1 MSGYTGLIGV
11 IGRGGSSYGI
21 NLNCGPEGGGGG
33 ASHASK
39 LSKSVS
45 SIVKSS
51 AKSSSSDSIGIEGLA
66 GGGGVSNC
74 CVSGISMFSI
84 IICPSFSISMSG
96 SNRCNP

>member
-1 MSGYTGLIGV
+1 MERPRHHNYNPTNSDYVLGQMGGLDELILDEVNVNTTDVEVGTG
-11 IGRGGSSYGI
+11 
-21 NLNCGPEGGGGG
+21 
-33 ASHASK
+33 
-39 LSKSVS
+39 
-45 SIVKSS
+45 
-51 AKSSSSDSIGIEGLA
+51 A